1 MSVAQKKVL
10 KQQTANGRG
19 VSELLDSSKKALL
32 ERCLG
37 DHWCFELEADSTIP
51 SEYILMQHF
60 LGRSNEEL
68 AEKIGR
74 YICRR
79 QNINGSWSLYDDGP
93 GDMSAT
99 VKAYFALKLT
109 GHSADDVHM
118 VSARNWALTNG
129 GAEKVNV
136 FTRITLAL
144 FNQLPWR
151 TVPAMPVEMM
161 FLPKWW
167 FFNLGKVS
175 YWSRCVIVPLLIIFA
190 KRPIVSVAKDMG
202 VSELFI
208 LDPKNFRTLDKIN
221 FRQPVKSCF
230 VMLDRI
236 LKKIDPYI
244 PELIRN
250 RAIAR
255 AERWTREHCS
265 GVGGIGAIFPALVNA
280 VISLQLQGATDG
292 DPDLVRT
299 LTAIDALILEGD
311 EEAYCQPCVS
321 PVWDTCL
328 ALSALTEADVAL
340 DEPRMISS
348 IKWLFDHQIF
358 TNGDWC
364 QKTPG
369 LSPGG
374 WAFQYENDKYPDVD
388 DTSMVLMALLRAGA
402 YDNSAYRKR
411 MNQAVDWILGM
422 QNPDG
427 GWAAFDVDN
436 NAEYLNKIPFADH
449 GALVDPST
457 ADLTARCIEMLA
469 MLGHDRKYAPIARGL
484 TFLKAIQESNGSWYG
499 RWGVNY
505 VYGTWSVLA
514 AIGAIGEENEKPYVQ
529 KAVRWLEAAQNE
541 DGGWGESCNSYDDH
555 NMAGIGISTP
565 SQTAWALLG
574 LMSVGRI
581 GTVQVTRGVSYL
593 LEKQNG
599 NAEWDEKVYTG
610 TGFPRVFYLCYHGY
624 SHYFP
629 VWALAYYQ
637 RLNANNPTRQAEV
650 MTYLLRQ
657 DSLSV

>member
-1 MSVAQKKVL
+1 MSVAG
-10 KQQTANGRG
+10 KQALEQPSTNSHK
-19 VSELLDSSKKALL
+19 VSEALESSKKSLL
-32 ERCLG
+32 ESCLS

-51 SEYILMQHF
+51 SEYILLQHY
-60 LGRSNEEL
+60 LGRSNKDL
-68 AEKIGR
+68 AGKVAN
-74 YICRR
+74 YICRK
-79 QNINGSWSLYDDGP
+79 QNLNGSWSLYEDGP

-99 VKAYFALKLT
+99 VKAYLALKLI
-109 GHSADDVHM
+109 GHNADDVHM
-118 VSARNWALTNG
+118 ISARNWVLTNG

-136 FTRITLAL
+136 FTRITLA
-144 FNQLPWR
+144 FFDQLPWR

-167 FFNLGKVS
+167 FFNLNKVS

-190 KRPIVSVAKDMG
+190 KRPTVTVSKNAG

-208 LDPKNFRTLDKIN
+208 SDPKKLWTLDKLN
-221 FRQPVKSCF
+221 FRQPLKSCF
-230 VMLDRI
+230 VILDRI
-236 LKKIDPYI
+236 LKKADSYVPKF
-244 PELIRN
+244 IRN
-250 RAIAR
+250 LAIGR
-255 AERWTREHCS
+255 AEQWTREHCS
-265 GVGGIGAIFPALVNA
+265 GTGGIGAIFPAMVNA
-280 VISLQLQGATDG
+280 VIALKLQGAKKD

-299 LTAIDALILEGD
+299 LAAIDALILEND
-311 EEAYCQPCVS
+311 QEAYCQPCVS

-328 ALSALTEADVAL
+328 ALSALTEAGVAL
-340 DEPRMISS
+340 DDARIVRCV
-348 IKWLFDHQIF
+348 KWLFDQQIF

-369 LSPGG
+369 LSSGG

-402 YDNSAYRKR
+402 YDDIAYRKR
-411 MNQAVDWILGM
+411 MDQAVDWVLGM
-422 QNPDG
+422 QNPNG

-469 MLGHDRKYAPIARGL
+469 MLGHDRKYSPITRGL
-484 TFLKAIQESNGSWYG
+484 NFLKAHQESNGSWYG

-505 VYGTWSVLA
+505 IYGTWSVLA
-514 AIGAIGEENEKPYVQ
+514 AIGAIGEEKEKPYIQ
-529 KAVRWLEAAQNE
+529 KAVRWLEACQNE
-541 DGGWGESCNSYDDH
+541 DGGWGESCNSYDDQ

-565 SQTAWALLG
+565 SQTSWALLG
-574 LMSVGRI
+574 LMSVGR
-581 GTVQVTRGVSYL
+581 TDTAQVTRGINYL
-593 LEKQNG
+593 LATQNSS
-599 NAEWDEKVYTG
+599 NNWDEESYTG
-610 TGFPRVFYLCYHGY
+610 TGFPRVFYLRYHGY
-624 SHYFP
+624 RYYFP
-629 VWALAYYQ
+629 VWALGCYQ
-637 RLNANNPTRQAEV
+637 HLKSNNPTRQAEV